1 MKKAIGLQK
10 NLEPSAIVHQTRNL
24 DALRSLALEVQG
36 LFQSLPQALLEV
48 KVDLQLAIKGIVTGR
63 QPPKK
68 TKPDLCIE
76 DDLAFDL

>member
-10 NLEPSAIVHQTRNL
+10 DLEPSATVHQARNL
-24 DALRSLALEVQG
+24 DTLRSLALEVQD
-36 LFQSLPQALLEV
+36 LVQSLTQALLEV
-48 KVDLQLAIKGIVTGR
+48 KVDLQLAIKGIVTVR

-76 DDLAFDL
+76 DDLVLDL